1 MKKLNYAIVLLI
13 SIAATTAKEAQN
25 NTQSLE
31 KTKPAITRT
40 SLHIARSLDPSETQY
55 LNIRSKNGEVA
66 TLLVKRREGRKTFA
80 TYDEAR
86 REAKNMENHKFFE
99 TPRAPKSKETAA
111 VPPPVEIRS
120 EMMYVKDEA
129 NAATKKKGRNLQT
142 MKIDND
148 GIPVIEGIR
157 EPDSAE
163 DKIQTWRNAR
173 VINGVLVPY
182 KQSLTS
188 EIPLKNKDSESKQKP
203 EKQKVTVSSYFETD
217 DRKASMFGDDDAI
230 KTQWKG
236 IAETLTTPQTAAEKV
251 KPLPLMYS
259 EPDPNQAKIIEYIMK
274 INQKE
279 IQNRRK
285 GARSIDYTEDE
296 AQRRMDENVDENE
309 EPIWVNT
316 QPQEIWTEDG
326 KISVA
331 NRRGDQLV
339 EKEQEQVQAND
350 SKDDKFMPISPV
362 EARLLQPQGVSNY
375 PTSSLYSNQ
384 PSRLSFEE
392 GVRTPV
398 LQYAHPELGA
408 QPAKVNTENDETSRS
423 DNTQPS
429 VPSLTY
435 FSNDPYA
442 DRSPYAYEP
451 GLSPQQEDTL
461 TASSN
466 FHAPEVSNNIGVSP
480 ERENG
485 GRHSNIQDIEF
496 TTAASETVSVNLDK
510 IDITETPSRI
520 KHHYPSDNYRDSY
533 GLASDKYIKRYPYS
547 GYHGNSYPMTK
558 EEYYK
563 WKMSGMSYG
572 NHPNPSGGY
581 YVKIPDNRPFW
592 EKITESIKETVQS
605 GVESMKDLT
614 RPVMEPIVEATQR
627 ISENLGI
634 HEATAKISNTFGLNQ
649 GTGMRTALQEKVGAA
664 AAASSS
670 PVLLPALG
678 LVAGGAALGLG
689 AVAMGRLLDV
699 NVNLL
704 KRSENGE
711 PIDTA
716 TLLAEH
722 KRALEGVQSLP
733 ESVNNMEA
741 SETFLVLPAV
751 QHVNS
756 NDKKF
761 NSRALTNDMIVITE
775 DNNLVKKSAGESVV
789 LVPIKLS
796 KSLPLTSSETKSTDE
811 KESKTEFKRLI
822 DESGIEGLEKFNFNI
837 NESEDQHKSRRRSLG
852 NPSNQV
858 RSKRQTKKER
868 KKRAPFNLEQENEEY
883 LDNLLKNG
891 ETNQEALLAKMATL
905 GHPNAWSS
913 TPCAKKIFCDVM
925 VRQSHD
931 SVLLMEKKMA
941 TFLSLIQPP
950 IGDSVSQHLQQVMNA
965 VKSQDCFQF
974 VCQRHYP
981 VRR

>member
-1 MKKLNYAIVLLI
+1 MKKLSFAIVSLI
-13 SIAATTAKEAQN
+13 TITAVTSAAVSQN
-25 NTQSLE
+25 NTQ
-31 KTKPAITRT
+31 KAKPAVTKT
-40 SLHIARSLDPSETQY
+40 SLHIARSLDPSETEY
-55 LNIRSKNGEVA
+55 LNIKSKNGEIA
-66 TLLVKRREGRKTFA
+66 TLLVKKREGRKTFS
-80 TYDEAR
+80 TFEEAR
-86 REAKNMENHKFFE
+86 REAKNMENAKISDA
-99 TPRAPKSKETAA
+99 PLVSRAPKSEQA

-120 EMMYVKDEA
+120 GMMYVKDEA
-129 NAATKKKGRNLQT
+129 NASKKKGRNLQT
-142 MKIDND
+142 MKIDHD
-148 GIPVIEGIR
+148 GIPIIEGVR

-163 DKIQTWRNAR
+163 DKVQTWRNAR

-188 EIPLKNKDSESKQKP
+188 EIPLKSKEIEHKHKP
-203 EKQKVTVSSYFETD
+203 EKQEVVVSSYFETD
-217 DRKASMFGDDDAI
+217 DRKSSMFGDDDAI

-236 IAETLTTPQTAAEKV
+236 IAETLTETQKPAEKI
-251 KPLPLMYS
+251 KNIPLKYE

-279 IQNRRK
+279 MQNRRK
-285 GARSIDYTEDE
+285 GARSIDYLDG
-296 AQRRMDENVDENE
+296 ASRRMDENVDENE

-331 NRRGDQLV
+331 NRRADQLG
-339 EKEQEQVQAND
+339 EKEQVVDMSD
-350 SKDDKFMPISPV
+350 SQIKDDKFVPIAPV
-362 EARLLQPQGVSNY
+362 EARLLHPQGVSNY
-375 PTSSLYSNQ
+375 PTSTLYSNQ
-384 PSRLSFEE
+384 PSRVSFEE

-408 QPAKVNTENDETSRS
+408 QPAKVDNAAEETESSRS
-423 DNTQPS
+423 DHSQSS

-451 GLSPQQEDTL
+451 GLRSQSEDTL

-466 FHAPEVSNNIGVSP
+466 FHAQDVSNNLGVSQ

-485 GRHSNIQDIEF
+485 GRHSNIQNIEF
-496 TTAASETVSVNLDK
+496 TTAASEGVSINPDE
-510 IDITETPSRI
+510 IDITESPNRLKT
-520 KHHYPSDNYRDSY
+520 HGYLNDNYRDTY
-533 GLASDKYIKRYPYS
+533 GLAGDKYIKRYPYS
-547 GYHGNSYPMTK
+547 NYHGNSYPMTK

-572 NHPNPSGGY
+572 NNHNQGY

-592 EKITESIKETVQS
+592 EKITDSIKETVQS

-634 HEATAKISNTFGLNQ
+634 HEATAKISNTLGLNQ

-664 AAASSS
+664 AAASS

-704 KRSENGE
+704 KRSESGDVSE
-711 PIDTA
+711 SA
-716 TLLAEH
+716 LLQAEH
-722 KRALEGVQSLP
+722 KRALEGVNSLP
-733 ESVNNMEA
+733 ESLKNMETIA
-741 SETFLVLPAV
+741 VLPGV

-756 NDKKF
+756 NEKET
-761 NSRALTNDMIVITE
+761 NSRAFTNDMVIIA
-775 DNNLVKKSAGESVV
+775 DGNNLVKKSEGESVV
-789 LVPIKLS
+789 LVPVKLS
-796 KSLPLTSSETKSTDE
+796 KSLPMTSENKNAEE
-811 KESKTEFKRLI
+811 KDSKTEFKRLI

-837 NESEDQHKSRRRSLG
+837 NEGDDEHKSRRRSLITTSTESH
-852 NPSNQV
+852 N
-858 RSKRQTKKER
+858 RRKRQTKR
-868 KKRAPFNLEQENEEY
+868 SRRRRAPFNLEHENDEY
-883 LDNLLKNG
+883 LDNILRNG
-891 ETNQEALLAKMATL
+891 EANQEALLAKMATL

-925 VRQSHD
+925 VKQSHD

-941 TFLSLIQPP
+941 TFLSL
-950 IGDSVSQHLQQVMNA
+950 
-965 VKSQDCFQF
+965 
-974 VCQRHYP
+974 
-981 VRR
+981 